1 MTGLHS
7 YRIGIILAVIACIMA
22 ISTVS
27 CRSGDKQQIESYNS
41 YNLGV
46 KAVKANNLDL
56 AGNYFKKAVILNPD
70 FTEARLNLANID
82 FLKGNLDEARDEYTK
97 LLEEKKYD
105 PRLLFNLGWIYLM
118 QEDYKTAGELFRKSR
133 RIDTSFTDSDY
144 GLAMLAHAQ
153 NEDALTKFHLQNYI
167 NNTTEG
173 RWSKKATEVLN
184 SLESDEGIIEDVV
197 IEEPDEPVIP
207 PTGNT
212 ETKPVEIAETT
223 PTEIVQ
229 PVKEIPVEEQKKPEI
244 IKTPDKEIKKKP
256 VVSKPK
262 KTTSQLISE
271 GIAALEKGEYST
283 AENRLKQALRQDK
296 KSIEA
301 AKNLAKL
308 YCAKGSNSLEEKF
321 IKEYVKLSGGNQTD
335 GFEIAVAYESIGDV
349 HKAIDYYRNY
359 LTNNPFG
366 SNAAKA
372 KKKLT
377 ELDSKIS
384 D

>member
-7 YRIGIILAVIACIMA
+7 YRIGIILAVIAGIMA
-22 ISTVS
+22 ISAIS

-82 FLKGNLDEARDEYTK
+82 FLKGNLDKARDEYTK
-97 LLEEKKYD
+97 LLEEKQYD
-105 PRLLFNLGWIYLM
+105 PRLLFNLGWIYLK
-118 QEDYKTAGELFRKSR
+118 QENYETAAELFRKSR
-133 RIDTSFTDSDY
+133 RVDPSFTDSDY

-167 NNTTEG
+167 ANSADG
-173 RWSKKATEVLN
+173 RWSKKANEVLN
-184 SLESDEGIIEDVV
+184 SLASDEGIIEETE
-197 IEEPDEPVIP
+197 IS
-207 PTGNT
+207 TT
-212 ETKPVEIAETT
+212 ETTDSQPVEIPKIT
-223 PTEIVQ
+223 PAEIVQ
-229 PVKEIPVEEQKKPEI
+229 PVKETPVEEKKPDI
-244 IKTPDKEIKKKP
+244 IKTPDKEVKKKTVAP
-256 VVSKPK
+256 KPK
-262 KTTSQLISE
+262 KTTSQLLNE
-271 GIAALEKGEYST
+271 GNASLKKGEYST

-301 AKNLAKL
+301 AKSLAKL
-308 YCAKGSNSLEEKF
+308 YYAKGSNSLEEKY
-321 IKEYVKLSGGNQTD
+321 IKEYVRLSGGDEKD
-335 GFEIAVAYESIGDV
+335 GFEIAGAYENIGDLY
-349 HKAIDYYRNY
+349 KAIDYYRNY

-372 KKKLT
+372 KEKLT
-377 ELDSKIS
+377 ELDSEIS